1 MRTFALLVLML
12 ITLPASAGIKLPSKV
27 FEVKEL
33 EKAKAEAVAKGKP
46 ISVLYTDKDSTCPLC
61 NTAAEKMI
69 KELGSKTVMVYVRS
83 LGDLPRNASS
93 AFNEGRFIPK
103 VAVFD
108 SSMER
113 SLGLVTYEAVKEDDR
128 DAFRNV
134 ERAIRDYSKK

>member
-1 MRTFALLVLML
+1 METLTLLASML
-12 ITLPASAGIKLPSKV
+12 IVLPAFAGIKLPSKV
-27 FEVKEL
+27 FEVKDL

-61 NTAAEKMI
+61 NNAAEKMI
-69 KELGSKTVMVYVRS
+69 KELGSKTVMGYEPQ
-83 LGDLPRNASS
+83 LGQLPRNVWG

-113 SLGLVTYEAVKEDDR
+113 HLGLVTYEAVKEDDR

-134 ERAIRDYSKK
+134 ERAIRDYSKR